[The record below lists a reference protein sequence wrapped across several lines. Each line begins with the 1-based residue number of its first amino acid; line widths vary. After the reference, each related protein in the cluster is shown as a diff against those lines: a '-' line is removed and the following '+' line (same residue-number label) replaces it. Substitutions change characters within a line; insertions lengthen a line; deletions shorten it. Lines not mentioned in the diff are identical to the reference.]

1 MALAPKSIPVLDA
14 WRRFFDSSPRIPVGD
29 AGARIGSLPRADLD
43 LLLGSEKRLRA
54 VLKKVA
60 GGAVGRRLDERF
72 GDFVHTA
79 AARKYRR
86 PSSAS
91 GTAIAPDIAIIRSSD
106 LHKYEE
112 VVAAAREFSDR
123 MVDLDA
129 LMGRCNTRLGGIV
142 DSAVLIYRGTLIGEL
157 ETVSR
162 RGGAFGFHKRA
173 KYAAVPDFTSFTV
186 SSMAAALFA
195 SRWLDLGLVVVADIS
210 GLDRNEYKAVTYEA
224 RNIVRV
230 TGAGRRLFNPYERF
244 GGRQSGLLL
253 PEAEVHIRVG
263 SRPAIRAIL
272 VMGPRSAR
280 FRRRLD
286 RVAASLGRL
295 QGQMITVMYVD

>member
-1 MALAPKSIPVLDA
+1 M
-14 WRRFFDSSPRIPVGD
+14 GD
-29 AGARIGSLPRADLD
+29 AGARIGSLPKADLD
-43 LLLGSEKRLRA
+43 LLLGSKTRLRA
-54 VLKKVA
+54 GLKEIA
-60 GGAVGRRLDERF
+60 GGAMGRRLDERF
-72 GDFVHTA
+72 GGFAHTA
-79 AARKYRR
+79 AAREIGL

-91 GTAIAPDIAIIRSSD
+91 GTAIAPDIAIIRSAD
-106 LHKYEE
+106 LRKYEE
-112 VVAAAREFSDR
+112 VVSAARESGGR
-123 MVDLDA
+123 MAGLDA
-129 LMGRCNTRLGGIV
+129 LMGRCNTRLAGIL
-142 DSAVLIYRGTLIGEL
+142 DGTILIYRGTLIGEL
-157 ETVSR
+157 ETVSI

-173 KYAAVPDFTSFTV
+173 KYAAVPDFVSFTV

-210 GLDRNEYKAVTYEA
+210 KLDRGEYAAVTYEA